1 MADPASDASGSEDEW
16 SKAEQF
22 VIQKTDE
29 LVDEFDRC
37 LDPFELFY
45 GPSSSL
51 PPRVK
56 MALNM
61 TCADDEL
68 PTYPPQ
74 LTEALGHAYS
84 VFMSVSFKEECGAF
98 LPSNWAEVRP
108 QLEAAWPCRARFF
121 RCIRQVLKDFSV
133 NHVDELQEHY
143 HKLWCRG
150 CWELV
155 RQRARLLR
163 IVKFWVHL
171 ANRPG
176 STGFHSSVEACQDL
190 MGNPVTE

>member
-1 MADPASDASGSEDEW
+1 MGDSASDASGSEDGW
-16 SKAEQF
+16 SEAEQF
-22 VIQKTDE
+22 VMQKADE

-45 GPSSSL
+45 CPTAGI

-61 TCADDEL
+61 ICAGGEL

-74 LTEALGHAYS
+74 LTEALDHAYT
-84 VFMSVSFKEECGAF
+84 VFLDVSFREQRGTF

-133 NHVDELQEHY
+133 NHIEELQKHY
-143 HKLWCRG
+143 HKLRSRG

-155 RQRARLLR
+155 RQRARLLSA
-163 IVKFWVHL
+163 VKFWVHL

-190 MGNPVTE
+190 MGTQ